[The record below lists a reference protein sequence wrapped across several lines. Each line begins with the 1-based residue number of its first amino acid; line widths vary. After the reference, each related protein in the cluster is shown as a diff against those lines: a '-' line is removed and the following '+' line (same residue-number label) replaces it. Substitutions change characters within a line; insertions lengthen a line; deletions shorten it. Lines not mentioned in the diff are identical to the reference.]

1 MTATDEL
8 IEFSKYLFNQTTIED
23 YAHTNQALRTCI
35 HKSYYAAYHECK
47 LIGDK
52 LPQAENTD
60 TGLHERLIQQL
71 KNVPVASAG
80 NKKNAKRIKT
90 ISLWL
95 LQAKILRCKADYLL
109 DSEIDVREI
118 EQHNINVKKILR
130 DLPII
135 VNDLT
140 PQQKTSNV

>member
-8 IEFSKYLFNQTTIED
+8 IEFSKYLFNETTIED

-47 LIGDK
+47 LLGDK
-52 LPQAENTD
+52 LPETENIN
-60 TGLHERLIQQL
+60 TGSHDRLIQRL

-95 LQAKILRCKADYLL
+95 LQAKTLRCKADYSL

-118 EQHNINVKKILR
+118 EQHDINVRKILR
-130 DLPII
+130 DLPTI
-135 VNDLT
+135 VHDLT